1 MLAVGIRVMGEPNG
15 LFASQ
20 VSKAEA
26 PALLCIH
33 CYLENLLPAR
43 EYFYR
48 KLEMTSEIPLCR
60 SQEWVLGLIKKTFG
74 AEIENGQPINC

>member
-1 MLAVGIRVMGEPNG
+1 MIGKPNG
-15 LFASQ
+15 LFVMQ

-43 EYFYR
+43 EYFHR
-48 KLEMTSEIPLCR
+48 KLEMTSEIPLCGFL
-60 SQEWVLGLIKKTFG
+60 EWILDLIKKRFG
-74 AEIENGQPINC
+74 SEIESRQLINC

>member
-1 MLAVGIRVMGEPNG
+1 MGEPNG
-15 LFASQ
+15 LFVSQ

-43 EYFYR
+43 EYFCR
-48 KLEMTSEIPLCR
+48 KLEMISEIPL
-60 SQEWVLGLIKKTFG
+60 SHFLE
-74 AEIENGQPINC
+74 